1 MSRVAVIQYPGSNCD
16 LDALEILQKVEKT
29 KAELIWHKDLKG
41 DDYDAYVLPG
51 GFSYGDYLRAGAIAA
66 TSPSLK
72 IIREAVDQNKPVLGI
87 CNGLQI
93 LVEAGILPGAVLRN
107 SGLRFVCTWTR
118 LRVETTR
125 TPFTTL
131 AQKGQTLRIPIAHN
145 EGRYYLDSN
154 EIRDL
159 ERNEEIVMRYVNEE
173 NEPTEDANPNG
184 STHTMSHLSRS
195 KRRIVLGVF
204 AIILGAISLISL
216 PVTSFYFGIGA
227 FGPAGYG
234 AVMIALGLSLIL
246 KKDMTE

>member
-107 SGLRFVCTWTR
+107 RGLRFVCAWTR

-125 TPFTTL
+125 TPFTNL
-131 AQKGQTLRIPIAHN
+131 AQKGQTLCVPIAHN

-154 EIRDL
+154 EIHEL
-159 ERNEEIVMRYVNEE
+159 EKNEQIVMRYVNEA
-173 NEPTEDANPNG
+173 NESTEDANPNG
-184 STHTMSHLSRS
+184 SIDNIAGICNEKGNVMGLMPHPERASLRALSPDGQDDG
-195 KRRIVLGVF
+195 RIIFDSMMKTLN
-204 AIILGAISLISL
+204 AAGA
-216 PVTSFYFGIGA
+216 
-227 FGPAGYG
+227 
-234 AVMIALGLSLIL
+234 
-246 KKDMTE
+246 

>member
-16 LDALEILQKVEKT
+16 LDALEVLLKVEKT
-29 KAELIWHKDLKG
+29 DAGLVWHKDLKR

-72 IIREAVDQNKPVLGI
+72 IVREAVDQNKPVLGI

-93 LVEAGILPGAVLRN
+93 LVEAGLLPGAVLRN
-107 SGLRFVCTWTR
+107 SGLRFVCTWIR

-131 AQKGQTLRIPIAHN
+131 AQKGQTLRVPIAHN
-145 EGRYYLDSN
+145 EGRYYLDRN
-154 EIRDL
+154 EIREL
-159 ERNEEIVMRYVNEE
+159 EKNEQIVVRYVNEA

-184 STHTMSHLSRS
+184 SIDNIAGICNEEGNVMGLMPHPERASLRVLSPDGHDDGRMIFDS
-195 KRRIVLGVF
+195 MMRTL
-204 AIILGAISLISL
+204 S
-216 PVTSFYFGIGA
+216 A
-227 FGPAGYG
+227 FGA
-234 AVMIALGLSLIL
+234 
-246 KKDMTE
+246 